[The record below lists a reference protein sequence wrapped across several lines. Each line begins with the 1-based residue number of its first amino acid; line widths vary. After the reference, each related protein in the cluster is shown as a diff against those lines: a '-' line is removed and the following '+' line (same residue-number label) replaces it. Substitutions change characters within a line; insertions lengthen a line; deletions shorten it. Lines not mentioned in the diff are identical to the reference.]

1 MHNIIDGDEVAR
13 VRKEIIGSFILTTIE
28 FIKSIIGLL
37 IVFFGVLG
45 CIMLISTISTFIGLS
60 VLNFLHIVWTLAS

>member
-45 CIMLISTISTFIGLS
+45 CIMLISNI
-60 VLNFLHIVWTLAS
+60 

>member
-45 CIMLISTISTFIGLS
+45 CIMLISTISAFIGLS
-60 VLNFLHIVWTLAS
+60 VLNFLHIV